1 MKMALLLKY
10 FMFCT
15 HFILPRKYGASP
27 LPCIRATFPCIRATF
42 IKNSR
47 IFILYP
53 SHIYSVFE
61 PHLFGIQVFT
71 TNLNIPFSLYL
82 QPGGLKF
89 DI

>member
-27 LPCIRATFPCIRATF
+27 LPCIRATF